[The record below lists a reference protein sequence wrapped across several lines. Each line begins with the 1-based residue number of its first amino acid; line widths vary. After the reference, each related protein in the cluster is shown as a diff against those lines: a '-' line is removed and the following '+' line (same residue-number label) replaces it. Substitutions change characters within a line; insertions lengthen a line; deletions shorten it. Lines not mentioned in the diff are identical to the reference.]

1 MTFIPRTLGVT
12 LLQVVEQY
20 PVVYLT
26 GPRQSGKTTLAQH
39 VLPGYRYLSLEQ
51 PRTRDEAVNDPERF
65 LSRVAKG
72 APGVILDEV
81 HGAADRSS
89 SPVRRTSCS
98 ASRSRKAWPA
108 AWQSWN
114 CCPSRWPS
122 CSAARRSSL
131 ATTRGRW
138 RTRPCPRD

>member
-81 HGAADRSS
+81 QRAPELFSYLQGFVDARRGGPFVLTGAQNFLVSRSS
-89 SPVRRTSCS
+89 APSLAGRAAVTGQRPF
-98 ASRSRKAWPA
+98 PA
-108 AWQSWN
+108 AEQH
-114 CCPSRWPS
+114 
-122 CSAARRSSL
+122 
-131 ATTRGRW
+131 AT
-138 RTRPCPRD
+138 